1 MEPASGERNDKMI
14 VVSANQNFE
23 RLLENFKT
31 LLDLFSG
38 KGYVYTV
45 FCKQM

>member
-1 MEPASGERNDKMI
+1 MEPASEERNDEII
-14 VVSANQNFE
+14 VVSGNQNFK

-31 LLDLFSG
+31 LLDPFSG
-38 KGYVYTV
+38 KGYVYMV